1 MFTFSQKD
9 YNSSDIHTLSISH
22 LKSAPVPV
30 KHFLRFGDRM
40 GKLRPEER
48 WAEHVKERLIAF
60 KVSKDFRRLRR
71 KGLSI
76 IGRNKVLTALEY
88 WKGWSQWLSL
98 PEYREWRDECARLG
112 ERFGLGVWI
121 VEALCLLRDY
131 RPDRSSLVAEIEWP
145 RVKVVTRRDDPL
157 FLQWL
162 GYHAQSLG
170 HDAESL
176 GAYVVRR
183 QGSFE
188 STQLYLDYPIPPA
201 TELPPSSL
209 PPRHTAFHMRV
220 ETPPGF
226 PPEARADLE
235 KQAAELERELLRKLG
250 YRGVPQRLRSSPLV
264 KKARKLK
271 LSTGKLPPR
280 GLYEIAAEIYAEGT
294 EVEDRKR
301 IRTLKTQR
309 HRVRKRLLKPDQ
321 DG

>member
-30 KHFLRFGDRM
+30 RCCLRFGDRM

-112 ERFGLGVWI
+112 ERFGLGVWT

-145 RVKVVTRRDDPL
+145 RVRVVTRRDDPL

-170 HDAESL
+170 NRAESL
-176 GAYVVRR
+176 RVYVVRR

-201 TELPPSSL
+201 TELPPSRL

-226 PPEARADLE
+226 PPEARAGLE

-250 YRGVPQRLRSSPLV
+250 YRGIPQRLRSSPLV

-271 LSTGKLPPR
+271 LSTGKLPR
-280 GLYEIAAEIYAEGT
+280 WGLYEIATRT
-294 EVEDRKR
+294 ERERTAAEDRER
-301 IRTLKTQR
+301 IKTMKTQR
-309 HRVRKRLLKPDQ
+309 HRARERLIKPYQ
-321 DG
+321 DS